1 MSSDD
6 AGHMQKCENAQ
17 SLKYKIQHMQAIIH
31 LSEYQSLQ
39 AQRSRSKVF
48 TSLLDWINKEEKNR
62 IAWVGISIT
71 AMSAIFFPITMS
83 AILFN
88 GAVFP
93 LIMGAMISL
102 AMVVITNLAALPV
115 KYTIPAF
122 LLGILMDLVL
132 IVISFVF
139 R

>member
-1 MSSDD
+1 MNSKF
-6 AGHMQKCENAQ
+6 Q
-17 SLKYKIQHMQAIIH
+17 LMQAITH
-31 LSEYQSLQ
+31 LSDYQSLQ
-39 AQRSRSKVF
+39 AQRSRSHVF
-48 TSLLDWINKEEKNR
+48 TSLLEWINKEEKNR

-71 AMSAIFFPITMS
+71 AMSAIFFPVTMS

-88 GAVFP
+88 GAIFP

-102 AMVVITNLAALPV
+102 AIVVITNLAALPV

-122 LLGILMDLVL
+122 MLGILIDVVL
-132 IVISFVF
+132 IVASFVL

>member
-1 MSSDD
+1 
-6 AGHMQKCENAQ
+6 
-17 SLKYKIQHMQAIIH
+17 MQAITYH
-31 LSEYQSLQ
+31 SSYKSLS
-39 AQRSRSKVF
+39 AQRSHNNILSR
-48 TSLLDWINKEEKNR
+48 LMAWIISEEKNR

-71 AMSAIFFPITMS
+71 AMSAIFFPFTMA

-93 LIMGAMISL
+93 LIIGAMISL
-102 AMVVITNLAALPV
+102 AIVVITNLAALPT

-122 LLGILMDLVL
+122 LLGILIDLVL
-132 IVISFVF
+132 IIVSFVF

>member
-1 MSSDD
+1 
-6 AGHMQKCENAQ
+6 
-17 SLKYKIQHMQAIIH
+17 MQAITH

-39 AQRSRSKVF
+39 APRSRSTVF
-48 TSLLDWINKEEKNR
+48 TSLLEWINKEEKNR

-71 AMSAIFFPITMS
+71 AMSAIFFPVTMS

-88 GAVFP
+88 GAIFS

-102 AMVVITNLAALPV
+102 AIVVITNLAALPV

-122 LLGILMDLVL
+122 MLGILIDVVL
-132 IVISFVF
+132 IVASFVL